1 MIKLNPLY
9 KWTGGKR
16 KEIKIFS
23 NYYPNFVKENKNYT
37 YIEPFFGGGAVYW
50 SLNANKNIINDI
62 DYDLINF
69 LNQIKSN
76 NDIIINMI
84 NDMSIKIHD
93 ITAKEKANLISKAD
107 AKSSRGFL
115 YYEWRN
121 KDRNYNLKTLSNI
134 DRAFRFLFVNQL
146 SFNGMRRFNSKGEF
160 NVPYGNYKTFNID
173 ITKNHIELLKKTDIL
188 CNSYKDI
195 IVNNDN
201 ENTFIFLDPPYTR
214 EFNEYSHN
222 NIFLEKQQIEL
233 ANIFKQTKKANIM
246 LIINKDDF
254 TTNLYKDFIKY
265 EYNVKYSTNIKNR
278 YDNSTKHLIITNY

>member
-1 MIKLNPLY
+1 
-9 KWTGGKR
+9 
-16 KEIKIFS
+16 
-23 NYYPNFVKENKNYT
+23 
-37 YIEPFFGGGAVYW
+37 
-50 SLNANKNIINDI
+50 
-62 DYDLINF
+62 
-69 LNQIKSN
+69 
-76 NDIIINMI
+76 MI